1 MINLKS
7 NGIIRRVDGLGRIV
21 IPIHMRKE
29 LNIFENDNV
38 ELILEDKN
46 IIVRKYSSLKGS
58 GEIYYN
64 ICESIYKVIGGT
76 VLIIDEDQILSSY
89 GEKRSIYKPET
100 GISSSLK
107 VRLEKEFDVTKENY
121 ILTNVI
127 EEEANVIVPIKG
139 PMGKKSGAIIH
150 IYGGNLLENN
160 RKLLQ
165 SYAIFIEEML
175 R

>member
-1 MINLKS
+1 MKNS
-7 NGIIRRVDGLGRIV
+7 GIIRRVDGLGRIV

-29 LNIFENDNV
+29 LNIYENDNV
-38 ELILEDKN
+38 ELLLDDKE
-46 IIVRKYSSLKGS
+46 ITIRKYSSLKGS

-64 ICESIYKVIGGT
+64 ICEAIYKVIGGT

-89 GEKRSIYKPET
+89 GEKRSVYKPET
-100 GISSSLK
+100 SVSSSLK
-107 VRLEKEFDVTKENY
+107 LRLEKEFDVTKENY
-121 ILTNVI
+121 ILVNSI
-127 EEEANVIVPIKG
+127 EEETNVLVPIKG

-150 IYGGNLLENN
+150 IYTGNLLENH
-160 RKLLQ
+160 RKILQ

>member
-107 VRLEKEFDVTKENY
+107 VRIEKEFDVTKEN
-121 ILTNVI
+121 
-127 EEEANVIVPIKG
+127 
-139 PMGKKSGAIIH
+139 
-150 IYGGNLLENN
+150 
-160 RKLLQ
+160 
-165 SYAIFIEEML
+165 
-175 R
+175 

>member
-1 MINLKS
+1 MKN

-38 ELILEDKN
+38 ELLLDDKE
-46 IIVRKYSSLKGS
+46 IVVRKYSSLKGS

-64 ICESIYKVIGGT
+64 ICEAIYKVIGGT
-76 VLIIDEDQILSSY
+76 ILIVDEDQILSSY
-89 GEKRSIYKPET
+89 GEKRSVYKPET
-100 GISSSLK
+100 SISSTLK
-107 VRLEKEFDVTKENY
+107 LRLEKEFDVTKENY
-121 ILTNVI
+121 ILVNVI
-127 EEEANVIVPIKG
+127 EEDANVLVPIKG
-139 PMGKKSGAIIH
+139 PMGKKAGALIH

-160 RKLLQ
+160 RKILQ

>member
-1 MINLKS
+1 MKNS
-7 NGIIRRVDGLGRIV
+7 GIIRRVDGLGRIV

-38 ELILEDKN
+38 ELVLDEKE
-46 IIVRKYSSLKGS
+46 IVIRKYSSLKGS
-58 GEIYYN
+58 GEIYYH
-64 ICESIYKVIGGT
+64 ICESIYKVLGGT
-76 VLIIDEDQILSSY
+76 VIIVDEEQILSSY
-89 GEKRSIYKPET
+89 GEKRNIYKPE
-100 GISSSLK
+100 ISVSSSLK
-107 VRLEKEFDVTKENY
+107 LRFEKEFDVTKENY
-121 ILTNVI
+121 ILVNMI
-127 EEEANVIVPIKG
+127 EEESNVLVPIKG
-139 PMGKKSGAIIH
+139 PMGKKAGAIIH